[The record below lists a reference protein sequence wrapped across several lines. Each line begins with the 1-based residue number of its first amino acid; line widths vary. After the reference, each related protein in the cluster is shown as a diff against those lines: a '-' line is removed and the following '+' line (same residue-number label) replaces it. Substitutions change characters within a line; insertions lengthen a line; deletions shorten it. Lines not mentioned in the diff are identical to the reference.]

1 MSETKILYV
10 AVPRGQ
16 DRVPVVSQKEW
27 AQIFSEYPANLRYHA
42 ANLAA
47 HNWDVAMINGRIVIA
62 SPWGGAH
69 WIDKDGSREDLTEAE
84 FDALYPLATDPD
96 AQNGG
101 EYTRSGGVLRHRK
114 IVLPSPVESPCPA
127 CGGEGRIGPFFPGG
141 LSAICG
147 NCQSPPPAKRSG
159 ATPTT

>member
-10 AVPRGQ
+10 AVKRGEP
-16 DRVPVVSQKEW
+16 RVPVVSSKEW
-27 AQIFSEYPANLRYHA
+27 ARIFSEYPAPLRYHA

-84 FDALYPLATDPD
+84 FDALYPLATDPN

-101 EYTRSGGVLRHRK
+101 EYTRSGGGLRQRR
-114 IVLPSPVESPCPA
+114 IVMPPPVECPA
-127 CGGEGRIGPFFPGG
+127 CGGEGRMGPFFPGG
-141 LSAICG
+141 MSTICG
-147 NCQSPPPAKRSG
+147 NCAAIRSSPDPGKG
-159 ATPTT
+159 G